1 MTDPNVRSLGAK
13 DTQAVRDAPNACTRA
28 GVSLS
33 HYLFLGR
40 GDYLLS
46 SVPLDQIDVK
56 WRRPAEVSTNPADW
70 TFSWGPDTWRRKL
83 DRLKELGSQRIYL
96 LMNGFELP
104 YPSRMYPRLVEPDH
118 ANVAGDFLQ
127 SVIDHAA
134 GIGLEVVAGL
144 STTGHCDRALQ
155 EYPELAGVH
164 ADGRRWQC
172 AMCHNHPGAQDYVRV
187 LLDEVLDRYHGFSGV
202 FLHPPEVG
210 EYCHCSRCTTAY
222 QAQTGKN
229 LMEQESSAVMSWF
242 WGTGMSFLATLYGH
256 IRERE
261 PSLSLHTCSIP
272 SVWRHHFDAI
282 GPLLPNDVNL
292 IHWHYGRLDESAR
305 TRITDDLRIFTRPG
319 HRVAFANSVIF
330 ACSGMTDDELR
341 ANNHAKNQLAQSL
354 GVKEIVYF
362 VGPVWQE
369 ARIVAGSVRPE
380 ESLFK

>member
-1 MTDPNVRSLGAK
+1 MTPMS
-13 DTQAVRDAPNACTRA
+13 RDREATRR
-28 GVSLS
+28 VCMS
-33 HYLFLGR
+33 HYVFLGR

-46 SVPLDQIDVK
+46 GVPLDRIDAK

-70 TFSWGPDTWRRKL
+70 TFSWGPDTWRRRL
-83 DRLKELGSQRIYL
+83 DILKGLGSQRIYL

-104 YPSRMYPRLVEPDH
+104 YSSRKHPRLVEPDH
-118 ANVAGDFLQ
+118 ANVAEDFLQ

-144 STTGHCDRALQ
+144 SSTGHCDRALQ

-164 ADGRRWQC
+164 ADGQRWQC

-210 EYCHCSRCTTAY
+210 EYCHCARCTTAY
-222 QAQTGKN
+222 HAQTGKN
-229 LMEQESSAVMSWF
+229 LLEQESSAVMSWF
-242 WGTGMSFLATLYGH
+242 WGTGMAFLATLYGH
-256 IRERE
+256 IRERA
-261 PSLSLHTCSIP
+261 PSVSLHTCTIP

-282 GPLLPNDVNL
+282 GPLIPNDVNL

-305 TRITDDLRIFTRPG
+305 AMITDDLRRFTRYG

-330 ACSGMTDDELR
+330 SCSAMTDDELR
-341 ANNHAKNQLAQSL
+341 ANNHAKSQLAQSL
-354 GVKEIVYF
+354 GVEEIVYF

-369 ARIVAGSVRPE
+369 ARIIAGSVRPE
-380 ESLFK
+380 